1 MVLTIRPHILWMQII
16 KTDHLDNLD
25 PLDHLD
31 NHKHLNHLEHVDHL
45 ESLDNL
51 SHLSHPDHPDHRD
64 HRDHPDHLDLHDQ
77 PNQVSCNPDHQKIYQ
92 EDRYRICIAHF
103 VLFQII
109 LIYVQVLLSITL
121 LEQHSDAVS
130 AICCADC
137 ANSLPVN
144 AKTLFFFAFCCA
156 FCGPRVVFSL
166 RK

>member
-45 ESLDNL
+45 ENLDNL
-51 SHLSHPDHPDHRD
+51 SHLSHPDHPDHPD

-77 PNQVSCNPDHQKIYQ
+77 PNQVSYNPDHQKIYQ
-92 EDRYRICIAHF
+92 EDRYRICIAYF

-121 LEQHSDAVS
+121 LEQRSDAVY
-130 AICCADC
+130 AIFLGWLC
-137 ANSLPVN
+137 
-144 AKTLFFFAFCCA
+144 
-156 FCGPRVVFSL
+156 
-166 RK
+166 

>member
-1 MVLTIRPHILWMQII
+1 MVLTIYFVMQII

-45 ESLDNL
+45 ENLDNL

-64 HRDHPDHLDLHDQ
+64 HPDHPDHLDLHDQ
-77 PNQVSCNPDHQKIYQ
+77 PNQVSYNPDHQKIYQ
-92 EDRYRICIAHF
+92 EDRYRICIAYF

-121 LEQHSDAVS
+121 LEQRSDAVY
-130 AICCADC
+130 ALG
-137 ANSLPVN
+137 SL
-144 AKTLFFFAFCCA
+144 C
-156 FCGPRVVFSL
+156 
-166 RK
+166 

>member
-45 ESLDNL
+45 ENLDNL
-51 SHLSHPDHPDHRD
+51 SHLSHPDHPDHPDHRD

-77 PNQVSCNPDHQKIYQ
+77 PNQVSYNPDHQKIYQ
-92 EDRYRICIAHF
+92 EDRYRICIAYF

-121 LEQHSDAVS
+121 LEQRSDAIS
-130 AICCADC
+130 AI
-137 ANSLPVN
+137 
-144 AKTLFFFAFCCA
+144 FFGLAVLIFC
-156 FCGPRVVFSL
+156 L
-166 RK
+166 

>member
-45 ESLDNL
+45 ENLDNL
-51 SHLSHPDHPDHRD
+51 SHLSHPDHPDHPD

-77 PNQVSCNPDHQKIYQ
+77 PNQVSYNPDHQKIYQ
-92 EDRYRICIAHF
+92 EDRYRICIAYF

-121 LEQHSDAVS
+121 LEQRSDAVY
-130 AICCADC
+130 AIFRCA
-137 ANSLPVN
+137 SI
-144 AKTLFFFAFCCA
+144 
-156 FCGPRVVFSL
+156 S
-166 RK
+166 